1 MLNDPQI
8 VEASRFFGERLYKKN
23 EGKID
28 AVINEMFTEAIGR
41 KPSDKESNLM
51 SDLFREQKE
60 NFSNDKESAKNY
72 LSIGDKAYDPNIPVE
87 DIAALGVLATAIFN
101 LWESMAKF

>member
-1 MLNDPQI
+1 
-8 VEASRFFGERLYKKN
+8 
-23 EGKID
+23 
-28 AVINEMFTEAIGR
+28 MFTEAIGR

-60 NFSNDKESAKNY
+60 NFSKDKESAKNY

-101 LWESMAKF
+101 LWKVWQSSKALTLPRLILWRVNL